1 MIRTKS
7 DIVQTDMITRR
18 APLILAW
25 EKEHSLIFS
34 YDHLEAD
41 KAQVIVL
48 NPQKITKKTPL
59 ETRYAGQFFF
69 TFIVTARFIARKLT
83 STISLKSN
91 RFCSHIYQYGK
102 VFPPHKEYVF
112 CLKIRSGFERFG
124 DNTQSRTLPLSA
136 FRPPKTK

>member
-1 MIRTKS
+1 
-7 DIVQTDMITRR
+7 MITRR

-48 NPQKITKKTPL
+48 NPQKITKRKDTIGNSLCRPI
-59 ETRYAGQFFF
+59 FF

-83 STISLKSN
+83 STISL
-91 RFCSHIYQYGK
+91 
-102 VFPPHKEYVF
+102 
-112 CLKIRSGFERFG
+112 
-124 DNTQSRTLPLSA
+124 
-136 FRPPKTK
+136 

>member
-41 KAQVIVL
+41 KAQVIAL
-48 NPQKITKKTPL
+48 NPQKITKKKDTIGNSLCRPI
-59 ETRYAGQFFF
+59 FFY
-69 TFIVTARFIARKLT
+69 LY
-83 STISLKSN
+83 SN
-91 RFCSHIYQYGK
+91 CAFHCPQTHLN
-102 VFPPHKEYVF
+102 HK
-112 CLKIRSGFERFG
+112 FE
-124 DNTQSRTLPLSA
+124 
-136 FRPPKTK
+136 K